1 MAMEEILHKI
11 QDSDICY
18 LVVCS
23 LIVSSIL
30 GMATEILHAYGQEV
44 KKDR

>member
-1 MAMEEILHKI
+1 MVMEEILQ
-11 QDSDICY
+11 QDSNSDICY

-30 GMATEILHAYGQEV
+30 GMATEIRHAYGQEV